1 MLEKLEKISIFEKK
15 GNPDLI
21 VKRTKHVRIYAP
33 DAPCINGDCAKRKKK
48 MQFPFPTKNQKAINS
63 IAIRQLTY
71 K

>member
-1 MLEKLEKISIFEKK
+1 MQEKLEKISIFEKK

-33 DAPCINGDCAKRKKK
+33 DAPCINGDFAKRKKCNFLFLLK
-48 MQFPFPTKNQKAINS
+48 KGLS
-63 IAIRQLTY
+63 ILAIRYLTY